1 MFCEWC
7 IDKLLE
13 ISDHCPICRE
23 HIVDYSYCLNTDNII
38 KRMIGQMPEK
48 VQKKYKKI
56 EALRAKDKPKSKTSN
71 NLIFFLK
78 FFLTYLIYHTIKF
91 IWNAIQRF

>member
-7 IDKLLE
+7 IDKSLE

-23 HIVDYSYCLNTDNII
+23 HIIDYSYCLNTDNII
-38 KRMIGQMPEK
+38 KRMIGLMPEK
-48 VQKKYKKI
+48 DQKKYKNVA
-56 EALRAKDKPKSKTSN
+56 ALRAKDKPKSKTFN
-71 NLIFFLK
+71 NLIFILK
-78 FFLTYLIYHTIKF
+78 FFLPYLIYHTIKF